1 MRLKS
6 YFARDVKS
14 ALALAEQE
22 LGPDAM
28 LVDSKKAPPE
38 ARHLGEFEVVVAAG
52 VPDAPAPVEAPRAEA
67 PAARGAPEPEPPSR
81 MGAEIADIRRQVER
95 MAAAVTRASLLVTAH
110 TLPSAELAAAFA
122 GLIENELEPSLAH
135 DILNRIRER
144 GVPPEAAA
152 LRRAVASELAGRFRV
167 EARLGRG
174 AGPRITALVGP
185 CGAGKTSMI
194 AKLAASHGLGARRPA
209 QILSMDTYRVAA
221 SEQLRSYAAIL
232 GVGFQAL
239 ETPSALAQALE
250 ECRGKGLVLIDTPG
264 CGPADLYAAADLA
277 GFLAGRDDI
286 DTQLVLT
293 ASMRPADLS
302 RVVDRFEMFRPQRL
316 IFTRLDEAG
325 AFGSLV
331 NESVRTGKPI
341 SFLAAGQ
348 QVPEDFEPAT
358 AERITGLVAGGG
370 AGAEAGTG
378 VQRAA

>member
-52 VPDAPAPVEAPRAEA
+52 VPEPAPGEPARAEA
-67 PAARGAPEPEPPSR
+67 PAARSAPEPEQAFR
-81 MGAEIADIRRQVER
+81 IGAEIADIRRQVER

-144 GVPPEAAA
+144 GVPSDGAS
-152 LRRAVASELAGRFRV
+152 LRRAVAAELAGRFRV
-167 EARLGRG
+167 DARVGCG
-174 AGPRITALVGP
+174 SGPRIAAFVGP

-194 AKLAASHGLGARRPA
+194 AKLAAAHGLGARRPA

-232 GVGFQAL
+232 GVAFRAL

-250 ECRGKGLVLIDTPG
+250 ECRGKSLILIDTPG
-264 CGPADLYAAADLA
+264 CGPADLDAAADLA
-277 GFLAGRDDI
+277 TFLSGREDI

-302 RVVDRFEMFRPQRL
+302 HVVDRFEMFRPQKL

-325 AFGSLV
+325 AFGALV

-348 QVPEDFEPAT
+348 QVPEDLEPAT
-358 AERITGLVAGGG
+358 AERITELVMGRG
-370 AGAEAGTG
+370 AGAEAGLG
-378 VQRAA
+378 VRRAA